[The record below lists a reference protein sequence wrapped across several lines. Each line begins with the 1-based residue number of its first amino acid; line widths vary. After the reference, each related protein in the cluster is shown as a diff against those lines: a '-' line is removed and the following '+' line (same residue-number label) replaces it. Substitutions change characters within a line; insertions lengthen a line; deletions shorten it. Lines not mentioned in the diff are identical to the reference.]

1 MTSPV
6 QQLRVVDV
14 DPVMSTAASTPSL
27 SPNLVRRRE
36 RLNLPTPQ
44 LSKHLADLL
53 EVAMVLAVDPNV
65 PGKNDLI
72 TGNLWDIL
80 VFPLSIGAPD
90 HLKRAKEYQ
99 INK

>member
-6 QQLRVVDV
+6 QQLRSVDV
-14 DPVMSTAASTPSL
+14 DPVTSAAAPALSL
-27 SPNLVRRRE
+27 PPNLVRRRE

-44 LSKHLADLL
+44 LSKCPADLL
-53 EVAMVLAVDPNV
+53 EVAVVPTMDPNV
-65 PGKNDLI
+65 PSKNDPI
-72 TGNLWDIL
+72 MCNLWDIF
-80 VFPLSIGAPD
+80 VFPLNIGALD